1 MTYREMT
8 LSDELK
14 LPSLKAMEA
23 EKSVF
28 HSVLANQ
35 SPVMKFWFVVMA
47 LNLVMF
53 FFIIH

>member
-8 LSDELK
+8 FGDELK
-14 LPSLKAMEA
+14 MPTLKAMET

-28 HSVLANQ
+28 HSILASQ

-47 LNLVMF
+47 MNLAMF